1 MLFTSG
7 VILWLSGCARDGTSF
22 LDPHGIVAAAQRRWL
37 FEITGLMMIV
47 VLPVFILVP
56 LFAWRYRR
64 RNKAAAYRPDWSFS
78 WPLEFLVWG
87 VPIAIVA
94 VLAYVIIEDE
104 TKFDPYAALPSTQP
118 PLRVDV
124 VGLDWKWLFIY
135 PDQHI
140 ATVGMLALPQDRPIS
155 FSLTSDATMQSFLI
169 PALGSQIYAMAGMV
183 TRLNLM
189 ADRPGQLLGENTQFN
204 GMGFMNQ
211 SFTVS
216 VMSPQDFAA
225 WCSGLAKSGKRLDA
239 AAYSTLSQ
247 HGTVAKAR
255 SDFGIGQAATL
266 AFSDVPDAF
275 FRSIVD
281 KYQHADAQAAVPGQH

>member
-1 MLFTSG
+1 M
-7 VILWLSGCARDGTSF
+7 WLSGCARDGTSF
-22 LDPHGIVAAAQRRWL
+22 LDPHGIVAAAERRWL

-64 RNKAAAYRPDWSFS
+64 RNKAAAYRPEWGFS
-78 WPLEFLVWG
+78 WPLEIIVWC
-87 VPIAIVA
+87 VPIAIVG
-94 VLAYVIIEDE
+94 VLAYVIVADE
-104 TKFDPYAALPSTQP
+104 SRYDPYDALSSSQP
-118 PLRVDV
+118 PLKVDV

-140 ATVGMLALPQDRPIS
+140 ATVGVLALPQDRPVS
-155 FSLTSDATMQSFLI
+155 FSLTSDATMQSFFI
-169 PALGSQIYAMAGMV
+169 PALGPQIYAMAGMV

-189 ADRPGQLLGENTQFN
+189 ADRPGALLGENTQFN
-204 GMGFMNQ
+204 GMGFQHQ

-216 VMSPQDFAA
+216 VMSPQDFAT
-225 WCSGLAKSGKRLDA
+225 WCGGLAKNGKNLDA

-255 SDFGIGQAATL
+255 SDFGVDQAATL
-266 AFSDVPDAF
+266 AFANVPDSF

-281 KYQHADAQAAVPGQH
+281 KYQHADALAATAGQH